1 MRFKALFLFALGSL
15 GVAAA
20 DEAPVSVRLEAE
32 AGAVK
37 VFLHTYRVG
46 DGGTAFDFVA
56 NGGQEILYP
65 FQRLTATLTLGDRH
79 DVRFLYQPLELATA
93 TVAREAFT
101 IDNVAF
107 AQGEAVDIVYGFP
120 FYRLTYLY
128 DLLPGE
134 ARLSVG
140 GALQLRNASIR
151 FTSADGSKRAVSQNL
166 GPVPAIALA
175 GELPLGDY
183 LFAGFEATGLYA
195 SSAIINGA
203 GFEFEGSILDASLR
217 IGARLSQAATAF
229 LNLRFLGGSAAGVS
243 QYPSEF
249 WTQSTEKSTANYLA
263 TGALTLGA
271 TLEL

>member
-1 MRFKALFLFALGSL
+1 MKAVALALILTGTTLMATAEGSL
-15 GVAAA
+15 VA
-20 DEAPVSVRLEAE
+20 VTLEAE

-37 VFLHTYRVG
+37 VFHHSYKVG
-46 DGGTAFDFVA
+46 ETGTTFDFVA

-65 FQRLTATLTLGDRH
+65 FQRLTATLTLGGRH
-79 DVRFLYQPLELATA
+79 DLRFLYQPLELATA

-101 IDNVAF
+101 IDGVNF

-120 FYRLTYLY
+120 FYRLSYLY

-134 ARLSVG
+134 ARLAVG

-166 GPVPAIALA
+166 GPVPAIAVA
-175 GELPLGDY
+175 GELPLGER

-203 GFEFEGSILDASLR
+203 NFEFEGSILDASLR
-217 IGARLSQAATAF
+217 LGARLGPGSTAF

-243 QYPSEF
+243 QYPSQY
-249 WTQSTEKSTANYLA
+249 WTQSTEKATANYLA